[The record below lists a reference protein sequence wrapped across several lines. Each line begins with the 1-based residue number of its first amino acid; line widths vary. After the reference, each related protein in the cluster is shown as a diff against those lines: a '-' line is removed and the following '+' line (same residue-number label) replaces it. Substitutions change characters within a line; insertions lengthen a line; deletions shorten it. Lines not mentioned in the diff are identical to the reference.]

1 MLHSVGLEWR
11 TFAMIAPRSFHRL
24 AMSLALAT
32 VAGAGLSGCNQA
44 SGGDGQAQ
52 AERRVLVEKVHF
64 VPVNDTRGFV
74 ASIRSRI
81 ETDQA
86 FRVGGKV
93 ARRFVEVGQKV
104 KAGETLGMLDDIDLR
119 LQKQQ
124 AEAEL
129 AASQTAFEQSS
140 ADERRGA
147 ELLHKGWT
155 AQAAYDRLR
164 AAAEETRGRNLRAR
178 RAVELAANA
187 LDYATLSADADGVV
201 TATFI
206 EPGQVVAA
214 GQQAIRMA
222 RLSEKEAVV
231 ALPET
236 FVDGVKNAVARLT
249 LWSAPEKSYRAT
261 LRELAPSADPVTR
274 TFTARFSLPDADD
287 NIDLGMSGTLTIAPR
302 NNDSVARVP
311 LSAVFDQGKGSAL
324 WTVDSGG
331 RLTLKPVIVRRYGD
345 RDADVSGG
353 VDEGDDIVVL
363 GVQKLEAGEMVR
375 PTTQLTF

>member
-1 MLHSVGLEWR
+1 MLHWVGLEWR
-11 TFAMIAPRSFHRL
+11 TFAMITPRSFHRL
-24 AMSLALAT
+24 ATSLALAT

-52 AERRVLVEKVHF
+52 AEQRVLVEKVHF

-93 ARRFVEVGQKV
+93 ARRFVEVGQRV
-104 KAGETLGMLDDIDLR
+104 KAGETLGKLDDIDLR
-119 LQKQQ
+119 LQKQL

-201 TATFI
+201 MATFV

-302 NNDSVARVP
+302 NSDSVARVP

-331 RLTLKPVIVRRYGD
+331 RLSLKPVIVRRYGD

-375 PTTQLTF
+375 PTTQITF